1 MVIVGTTAGLPVD
14 SVDSMRCLLQCVKP
28 SGWGTAAVTD
38 PVEVMVRGR
47 TERDIMEG
55 RRLVLTS

>member
-1 MVIVGTTAGLPVD
+1 MVIVGTTAGLPVYSD
-14 SVDSMRCLLQCVKP
+14 LMRCLLQCVKP

-38 PVEVMVRGR
+38 PVEVMVRGH

>member
-1 MVIVGTTAGLPVD
+1 MLILPAASRGATGRFFVFEA
-14 SVDSMRCLLQCVKP
+14 

-38 PVEVMVRGR
+38 PVEVMVRGH